1 MYEIR
6 RKKINELFISFEELF
21 NHHACDHVCG
31 FIYDLNFH
39 IKMKCS
45 FTLLCLLL
53 WLTANHF
60 AYSELADDNELLY
73 FTIPQP
79 HHPIGDYPSSCDEND
94 DVPRRTPP
102 RRGAKKLKYVLHAE
116 AMEVKWN
123 LRSKEF
129 VSKGN
134 ALPML
139 SHCFDSLY
147 KHMCGQAHVANAV
160 VTSIL
165 QATQVSST
173 VL

>member
-6 RKKINELFISFEELF
+6 RKKINELL
-21 NHHACDHVCG
+21 
-31 FIYDLNFH
+31 DLT
-39 IKMKCS
+39 S
-45 FTLLCLLL
+45 
-53 WLTANHF
+53 
-60 AYSELADDNELLY
+60 S
-73 FTIPQP
+73 QP
-79 HHPIGDYPSSCDEND
+79 HHPIGDYPSSCGEND
-94 DVPRRTPP
+94 DVPRRKTPP

-160 VTSIL
+160 ATSIL
-165 QATQVSST
+165 QASQVLST